1 MKRRLPRGVYFTDLM
16 GKIHPAAS
24 RLAIAAVVNNNEKL
38 FAKLF
43 KILAPRRGVTIKGR
57 KIGVY
62 MTPRSLLR
70 LWALGNTLTASAIS
84 MPKYKPKPVPKSAA
98 AV

>member
-1 MKRRLPRGVYFTDLM
+1 M

-43 KILAPRRGVTIKGR
+43 KILAPRRGV
-57 KIGVY
+57 
-62 MTPRSLLR
+62 
-70 LWALGNTLTASAIS
+70 
-84 MPKYKPKPVPKSAA
+84 
-98 AV
+98 